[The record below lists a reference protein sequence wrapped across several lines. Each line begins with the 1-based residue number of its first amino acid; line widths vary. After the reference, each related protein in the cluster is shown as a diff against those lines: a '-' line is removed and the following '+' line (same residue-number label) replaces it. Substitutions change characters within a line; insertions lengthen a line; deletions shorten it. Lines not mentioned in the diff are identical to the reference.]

1 MFSALLNPKKCLTQS
16 FIGVLLFMPLFVS
29 AADSGQKPQALPVA
43 ATTVNLE
50 NVPVYADYSART
62 QAAQQ
67 VEVYARVSGILQKKY
82 FTEGQEV
89 KAGQLLYK
97 IDDRKYRAL
106 VLKAK
111 AQVNV
116 AKANLNQAQREYDR
130 VKGLYKNKAVSA
142 QEVDTALSNLEL
154 AKANLEGQKAALNE
168 TQIDLDYTEVR
179 AEISG
184 VAGIKQQ
191 DIGSLVGS
199 NSENTLLTNITQL
212 DLINVIFA
220 IPDADY
226 IQQQKEI
233 QAGKLKT
240 LPKNQWT
247 AQIINAKGE
256 VIASGKI
263 DYVDSNI
270 NTTTG
275 SIQARAVFD
284 NKTNQLMPGSFVR
297 LRVTDSIRQ
306 NVYIVPKKAVVQM
319 GGQSFV
325 YKVTDGIADLVP
337 VHLGGE
343 KGHNWLVDSG
353 LSNGDVVV
361 TNNLIKLRPKTP
373 VSILPN
379 KPSTAGK
386 TDKEHAAK

>member
-16 FIGVLLFMPLFVS
+16 VLGALLFMPLFVF
-29 AADSGQKPQALPVA
+29 AADSGHKPQALPVT
-43 ATTVNLE
+43 ATTVNQE
-50 NVPVYADYSART
+50 NVPVYADYSARA

-67 VEVYARVSGILQKKY
+67 VNVYARVSGILQKKF

-89 KAGQLLYK
+89 KVGQLLYK

-116 AKANLNQAQREYDR
+116 AKANLHQAQREYDR

-168 TQIDLDYTEVR
+168 TQIDLDYTSVR

-184 VAGIKQQ
+184 IVGIKQQ

-199 NSENTLLTNITQL
+199 NSNNSQLTKITQL

-220 IPDADY
+220 IPDSDY
-226 IQQQKEI
+226 IQQKKEI
-233 QAGKLKT
+233 QQGKLKS
-240 LPKNQWT
+240 LAKSQWL
-247 AQIINAKGE
+247 AQIINNKDE
-256 VIASGKI
+256 VVATGKI
-263 DYVDSNI
+263 DYIDSNI
-270 NTTTG
+270 NSTTG
-275 SIQARAVFD
+275 SIEARAVFD
-284 NKTNQLMPGSFVR
+284 NKTNLLIPGSFVR

-306 NVYIVPKKAVVQM
+306 NVYIVPKKSVIQM

-325 YKVTDGIADLVP
+325 YKVTDGIANLVP

-343 KGHNWLVDSG
+343 QGHNWLVDSG
-353 LSNGDVVV
+353 LSNGDAVV

-379 KPSTAGK
+379 KPSSADK
-386 TDKEHAAK
+386 TNKKHWAK

>member
-1 MFSALLNPKKCLTQS
+1 MFSAFLNPNKGLIQS
-16 FIGVLLFMPLFVS
+16 VIGALLFMPLFVS
-29 AADSGQKPQALPVA
+29 AADSSHKPQAVPVA
-43 ATTVNLE
+43 AITVHLDNI
-50 NVPVYADYSART
+50 PVYTDYSARA

-67 VEVYARVSGILQKKY
+67 VDIYARVSGILQKKF
-82 FTEGQEV
+82 FTEGQKV

-116 AKANLNQAQREYDR
+116 AKANLNQAKREYNR

-154 AKANLEGQKAALNE
+154 AKADLEGQKAALNE

-184 VAGIKQQ
+184 IVGIKQQ

-199 NSENTLLTNITQL
+199 NSENSLLTNITQL
-212 DLINVIFA
+212 DVINVVFA

-233 QAGKLKT
+233 QAGKLKA
-240 LPKNQWT
+240 LPKNRWT
-247 AQIINAKGE
+247 AQIINSKDDE
-256 VIASGKI
+256 ITSGKI

-284 NKTNQLMPGSFVR
+284 NKSKQLMPGSFVR
-297 LRVTDSIRQ
+297 LRMTDSVRQ
-306 NVYIVPKKAVVQM
+306 NVSIVPKKAVLQM

-325 YKVTDGIADLVP
+325 YKVTDGIADLAP
-337 VHLGGE
+337 VHLGDE
-343 KGHNWLVDSG
+343 KGSNWLVDSG
-353 LSNGDVVV
+353 LSNGDIVV

-379 KPSTAGK
+379 KPNTAGK
-386 TDKEHAAK
+386 TDKKHAE